1 MPVTAGYLPSHD
13 VPPFPHVNPDEPVIL
28 QSELSLNECAG
39 CSAVASLDTE
49 ICETIWPCLL
59 RTRRRYSHT
68 EGFLPHEFTLHA
80 VFNLCDECYSYC
92 DILLK
97 VSDYLVAGKDWWD
110 MLDTLGPLMTH
121 CRQQMFDW
129 SECKAVR
136 ETAKAMAF
144 IQTAIVHQPADE
156 PHQPADNNSNNTTPP
171 KTQLTDLP
179 EDVLTIIAPHLL
191 NAHMDE
197 SARTIQRKWRT
208 FVKQQQQQ
216 NKAQHPKGQ

>member
-1 MPVTAGYLPSHD
+1 MPVTGGYLPSPD

-49 ICETIWPCLL
+49 ISQTIWPCLL

-68 EGFLPHEFTLHA
+68 EGFLPHEFTLES

-92 DILLK
+92 EILLK

-110 MLDTLGPLMTH
+110 MLDTLGLLMTH
-121 CRQQMFDW
+121 CREQMFDW

-144 IQTAIVHQPADE
+144 IQTAIVHQPDD
-156 PHQPADNNSNNTTPP
+156 HHHHPAVSNNNQHH

-191 NAHMDE
+191 NAHMNE
-197 SARTIQRKWRT
+197 SAQIIQRKWRT
-208 FVKQQQQQ
+208 FVKQQLRK
-216 NKAQHPKGQ
+216 KA